1 MTFQQFLRI
10 LRARRWIIVGVFV
23 GLFSITLAVS
33 LLLPKMY
40 TATTILV
47 VDMKMNDPV
56 MGNSPIG
63 SNYLA
68 TQLDIIGSERVAQR
82 VIEMNPVLMQIQVY
96 KDAWKEETGGEG
108 DFKVWLAGLFQHYLD
123 VRPSRTRESSTIEIN
138 YKAPNPQFA
147 AALANAFAKA
157 YIATNLELRVD
168 PARQY
173 AEWFSSQNKSLRDDL
188 EAAQHK
194 LSAYEQEHKILIG
207 DGRFDVENMRLSE
220 LNTQLSIA
228 QGQRAE
234 SYSRES
240 EVGSAESLPEV
251 MANPVIAGLK
261 TDLARHEADRS
272 QLLDRLG
279 KNHPQVTQ
287 LNEQIA
293 ELRQRI
299 AAETRRVATSIGTTS
314 RISTARIAEITEAI
328 DKQQARVL
336 ELKKHRDQLAVL
348 QRDVENAR
356 RAYDLVTQRFEQTRL
371 EGQTQQTNIS
381 VLTEATPPL
390 KHSSPRLVLN
400 LVIATFLGTLLGVAV
415 ALLLELLDQRIRG
428 SEDLA
433 QFAGIP
439 VLGIIPAASA
449 RAVVRTRRRR
459 LAAA

>member
-10 LRARRWIIVGVFV
+10 LRARRWIIVGIFV

-33 LLLPKMY
+33 LWLPKMY
-40 TATTILV
+40 TATTTLV
-47 VDMKMNDPV
+47 IDMKMNDP
-56 MGNSPIG
+56 MTGNFPILG
-63 SNYLA
+63 SSYLA

-82 VIEMNPVLMQIQVY
+82 VIEMNPVLTQIPLY
-96 KDAWKEETGGEG
+96 RTLWNEETNGEG
-108 DFKVWLAGLFQHYLD
+108 DFKVWLAELFQKYLD
-123 VRPSRTRESSTIEIN
+123 VRPSRTRESSTLEIN

-157 YIATNLELRVD
+157 YIATNLELRID

-173 AEWFSSQNKSLRDDL
+173 AQWFSTQTKSLRDDL
-188 EAAQHK
+188 EAAQHR

-234 SYSRES
+234 SNSRSS
-240 EVGSAESLPEV
+240 EVDSAESLPEV
-251 MANPVIAGLK
+251 MSNPVIGGLK
-261 TDLARHEADRS
+261 TDLARREADRS

-287 LNEQIA
+287 LNEQIT

-299 AAETRRVATSIGTTS
+299 AAETRRVATSLGTTS

-328 DKQQARVL
+328 EKQQARVL

-348 QRDVENAR
+348 QRDIENAQ
-356 RAYDLVTQRFEQTRL
+356 RAYDLITQRLAQTNL

-381 VLTEATPPL
+381 VLTEATPPI
-390 KHSSPRLVLN
+390 KHSSPRLFLN
-400 LVIATFLGTLLGVAV
+400 LVIATFLGTLLGVAI
-415 ALLLELLDQRIRG
+415 ALLRELLDQRIRG

-439 VLGIIPAASA
+439 VLGIIPAASRTVA
-449 RAVVRTRRRR
+449 RTRR